1 MFRSRGNWTLAM
13 VVVASV
19 LFAGE
24 ARAVLLVQVT
34 VTLNSP
40 VPSATTI
47 SGTTVTL
54 SPVNGS
60 PGDADLGTVAHP
72 VHVTYGSTLVTSTNA
87 ATSDPFSL
95 DYTWTRTFAHV
106 INGVTSGATASLAVS
121 GTINGI
127 VSAFGSTLQN
137 TFTGG
142 PLTADA
148 LLTVDG
154 QQLTI
159 RLDPYTPP
167 GTPPGT
173 KNDFSVAFS
182 NQGPTNPSGQPVPE
196 ATTFALMGVGGLL
209 LLAPYLRRKTR
220 GIARLCA

>member
-1 MFRSRGNWTLAM
+1 MFRSRGKWLLATT
-13 VVVASV
+13 VVASV

-24 ARAVLLVQVT
+24 ARAAFLVQVT
-34 VTLNSP
+34 ASLNSP
-40 VPSATTI
+40 VPSATTVG
-47 SGTTVTL
+47 GTTVTL
-54 SPVNGS
+54 TPVNDS
-60 PGDADLGTVAHP
+60 SGDADLGTVARPIHL
-72 VHVTYGSTLVTSTNA
+72 TYGSTSVTSTNA
-87 ATSDPFSL
+87 ATSDAYSL
-95 DYTWTRTFAHV
+95 DYLWTLTFAHLV
-106 INGVTSGATASLAVS
+106 NGVATGATASLAVS
-121 GTINGI
+121 GTIDGV

-142 PLTADA
+142 PAMADA

-173 KNDFSVAFS
+173 KNNFSVALS
-182 NQGPTNPSGQPVPE
+182 NQGPTSPSGQPVPE
-196 ATTFALMGVGGLL
+196 PTTFALMGVGGLL

-220 GIARLCA
+220 VTASVS